1 MSDKEKAPSEHLLGA
16 NLSSRG
22 PKKKNQVHFT
32 FLCLSRKNLHGSPI
46 TLIKIILLTIYVDI
60 LSNNNKINS

>member
-1 MSDKEKAPSEHLLGA
+1 MSNFEIPELYFLRKMSDKEKAPSEHLLGA

-32 FLCLSRKNLHGSPI
+32 FFCLSRKNLQA
-46 TLIKIILLTIYVDI
+46 
-60 LSNNNKINS
+60 

>member
-32 FLCLSRKNLHGSPI
+32 FLCLSRKNLHGSLI
-46 TLIKIILLTIYVDI
+46 THYFNKNYTVDH
-60 LSNNNKINS
+60 LR